1 MTRFAAL
8 LVAFVDALPF
18 AVGLAAV
25 TYLGGS
31 ASLGTTRAATMAAVV
46 GLVLLLLLGLV
57 SYNKYRGAKKRFWL
71 VRKTV
76 ETAWMAGW

>member
-1 MTRFAAL
+1 MTRLAAL
-8 LVAFVDALPF
+8 LVAVVDALPF
-18 AVGLAAV
+18 AVLLGAV
-25 TYLGGS
+25 TYLGGQS
-31 ASLGTTRAATMAAVV
+31 SLGATRAGAMAGVV

-76 ETAWMAGW
+76 ETAWIAGW